1 MKHKSSLCW
10 IRRDLRLSDNHALY
24 EALHN
29 TERVTLVFV
38 YDITILGKLKDK
50 DDRRVTFIHESL
62 QEMDLKLREMG
73 SALVT
78 LFGDPRNEIP
88 LLAKNLSVDAVYCN
102 RDYEPVSKERDET
115 VYNRLKSLGIT
126 FHTFKDQV
134 IFEGLEV
141 ATQTG
146 SAYRKFTPYK
156 NN

>member
-1 MKHKSSLCW
+1 MKYKSSLCW

-29 TERVTLVFV
+29 TERVTIVFV

-88 LLAKNLSVDAVYCN
+88 LLAKKLQLMLSIVIVITNLFQKNEMKPFIIGLNFWALHFILLKIKLF
-102 RDYEPVSKERDET
+102 SK
-115 VYNRLKSLGIT
+115 
-126 FHTFKDQV
+126 
-134 IFEGLEV
+134 
-141 ATQTG
+141 A
-146 SAYRKFTPYK
+146 
-156 NN
+156 